1 MIRAVIAAGSMSL
14 RNRVARTLAGE
25 PDISV
30 IVSVGTT
37 RDAIDATK
45 RHKPDIVIMGIE
57 LPPQDGFEATKQ
69 IMIEAATPIAIVAD
83 SEDARQ
89 VEVSMRALRAGALT
103 VLTVPNIQTNRE
115 ADSHLRIFIS
125 DIKAMAQ
132 VKVVRQW
139 RRAMHNPASRAH
151 ASGER
156 RHAGVVAIAA
166 STGGPAAL
174 HRILSDLPGNF
185 PAPIL
190 VVQHITPGF
199 VDGFA
204 DWLRG
209 SCPLNVS
216 MAVEGATIKPHTVY
230 LGPDG
235 RHLGLSGR
243 TTILLDDG
251 PPIDGF
257 KPSASYLF
265 RSVANAYRSEAI
277 GVVLTGMGRDGV
289 DGLATLHKFGGHVIA
304 QDEASSVVFGMP
316 ATAIAANAV
325 HDVLPLKDIA
335 AKLMML
341 VGA

>member
-1 MIRAVIAAGSMSL
+1 MIRAVIAAGSASL
-14 RNRVARTLAGE
+14 RSRVAQALAGE

-37 RDAIDATK
+37 REAIEATK
-45 RHKPDIVIMGIE
+45 RHKPDIVIIGIE

-83 SEDARQ
+83 NEDARQ

-103 VLTVPNIQTNRE
+103 VLAVPNVPANRE
-115 ADSHLRIFIS
+115 SDSHLKIFIS

-139 RRAMHNPASRAH
+139 RRTTPASKAPI
-151 ASGER
+151 SGEH
-156 RHAGVVAIAA
+156 RHAGVIAIAA

-174 HRILSDLPGNF
+174 HRILSDLPGHF
-185 PAPIL
+185 PVPIL

-204 DWLRG
+204 DWLRT

-216 MAVEGATIKPHTVY
+216 MAVDGATIKPHTVY

-243 TTILLDDG
+243 STIVLDDM
-251 PPIDGF
+251 PAMEGF

-265 RSVANAYRSEAI
+265 QSVANVYRSEAI

-289 DGLATLHKFGGHVIA
+289 DGLLTLHKLGGHVIA
-304 QDEASSVVFGMP
+304 QDEASSTVFGMP
-316 ATAIAANAV
+316 GTAIAAKVV

-341 VGA
+341 VGI

>member
-1 MIRAVIAAGSMSL
+1 MIRAIIAAGSTSL
-14 RNRVARTLAGE
+14 RSRVAQALAGE

-30 IVSVGTT
+30 VTSVGTAH
-37 RDAIDATK
+37 DAIEATK
-45 RHKPDIVIMGIE
+45 KHKPDIVIVGIE

-83 SEDARQ
+83 SDDARQ

-103 VLTVPNIQTNRE
+103 VLTVPNMSSGRE
-115 ADSHLRIFIS
+115 ADSHLKIFIS
-125 DIKAMAQ
+125 DIKAMSQ

-139 RRAMHNPASRAH
+139 RRTTLDPASRAPVN
-151 ASGER
+151 GER

-174 HRILSDLPGNF
+174 HRILSELPGNF
-185 PAPIL
+185 PLPIL

-209 SCPLNVS
+209 SCAMNVS
-216 MAVEGATIKPHTVY
+216 MAVDGATIKPHTIY

-243 TTILLDDG
+243 STIVLNDA
-251 PPIDGF
+251 PPMEGF

-265 RSVANAYRSEAI
+265 QSVANVYRSEAI

-289 DGLATLHKFGGHVIA
+289 DGLLALHKFGGHVIA
-304 QDEASSVVFGMP
+304 QDEASSIVFGMP
-316 ATAIAANAV
+316 GAAVAANVV

-335 AKLMML
+335 AKLLTL